1 MVKDKPTFSSSSVNK
16 LKQLRMP
23 ELDVEYRKQLRAL
36 KRIIKNGRIHFGDQL
51 KNK

>member
-1 MVKDKPTFSSSSVNK
+1 MVKDRPTFGSSSVER
-16 LKQLRMP
+16 LKQLRIS

-36 KRIIKNGRIHFGDQL
+36 KRIIKNGRIHFGGQL